1 MSDYPLNC
9 TDLSASWSGYY
20 SLSEKPSPVWPAVP
34 YSSISQEL
42 DEVEKPLGLDDFPPP
57 PKLALNGVSNDIP
70 ISPYSKAL
78 SGMHHFE
85 SEESKARRREMDG
98 HEPTYR
104 ESVRHSLRK
113 PPSSNTPV
121 IPLSPDPFGRF
132 PSVSSPP
139 ASSEDSEHSERLLPQ
154 AKIKYS
160 TFGIP
165 PERHSSLFTLNGDG
179 TDASPTDPVSAP
191 PSSRFS
197 LDSTDEGKNN
207 RTSSTLNPVK
217 SIKSLWR
224 KNRKSSVSS
233 GSVSAPP
240 SWTGSG
246 RTSPQSLF
254 PIPNL
259 PSPSAPRSPAPIS
272 RGASRES
279 VTSLAPPPPADRY
292 PPKVQPHDTPL
303 SSKSPPTQRLV
314 RQGSSISS
322 MVFDQESPYP
332 VIVQQQSQR
341 ISSSRPRASPQSTD
355 SLSPTSLTHRSS
367 VRQSG
372 TPTEPDA
379 STPLHALSPTERERT
394 GTPKSILK
402 PWRSENSAGPPLPE
416 QFASRARR
424 SRVGS
429 EAYAS
434 KFAGTGV
441 NRESASIDPTRP
453 PQTSPPRRPN
463 RGTLRTIPS
472 QDMEAFKIM
481 DAPPQPG
488 SGQSA

>member
-1 MSDYPLNC
+1 MSDCLL
-9 TDLSASWSGYY
+9 TFIDISGSWSGCY
-20 SLSEKPSPVWPAVP
+20 SLSAKPSPVWPAVP
-34 YSSISQEL
+34 YSSLSQEL
-42 DEVEKPLGLDDFPPP
+42 DEVEQPLGLDDFPPP

-98 HEPTYR
+98 HEPTYP
-104 ESVRHSLRK
+104 ETVPHSLRK
-113 PPSSNTPV
+113 PAASNTPV

-139 ASSEDSEHSERLLPQ
+139 PSAEGSEPPERLLPQ
-154 AKIKYS
+154 ARIKYS
-160 TFGIP
+160 AFEIP
-165 PERHSSLFTLNGDG
+165 PERHSSLSPLNGDG
-179 TDASPTDPVSAP
+179 TDASPTEPVSAP

-207 RTSSTLNPVK
+207 RTSATLNPVK

-233 GSVSAPP
+233 GTGSAPP

-246 RTSPQSLF
+246 RTSPQSLY

-259 PSPSAPRSPAPIS
+259 PQRSPTSIS

-279 VTSLAPPPPADRY
+279 VTSLVAPADRHS
-292 PPKVQPHDTPL
+292 PKVQPHDTPL
-303 SSKSPPTQRLV
+303 SSKPPPPRVV

-332 VIVQQQSQR
+332 VLVQQPSSQR
-341 ISSSRPRASPQSTD
+341 PPSSRPRASPQSTD
-355 SLSPTSLTHRSS
+355 SFSPTSMTHRSS

-379 STPLHALSPTERERT
+379 MPPTERERT
-394 GTPKSILK
+394 GAPKSILK

-416 QFASRARR
+416 QFASRTRR

-429 EAYAS
+429 EAHAN
-434 KFAGTGV
+434 KFAGMGA
-441 NRESASIDPTRP
+441 NRVSASIDPTRP
-453 PQTSPPRRPN
+453 SQTSPPRRPN

-472 QDMEAFKIM
+472 QDIESLKIM
-481 DAPPQPG
+481 DVSSPPV